1 VLIVKGEGYPG
12 SITRRRYKLRRG
24 GIGRNRLRQD
34 SEKCP
39 ESIRNGGPLQ
49 LGTVSAI
56 VSEWCPASRRNGV
69 HDGSEYAHQ
78 PSGEIP
84 GAERCVESLFGGSE
98 GAGRNKVNASASSDY
113 QPKGVRE
120 GRAAHVT
127 AKATHSVPAPERTLG
142 LLGVWAA
149 ARYEGMMRNRR
160 DPPLQ
165 PTSGKDRAYK
175 AGAEVAR
182 SREGVRG
189 VRTTVEGGEKPLEG
203 RDPASVTFAL
213 GVSARAWP

>member
-1 VLIVKGEGYPG
+1 MCAAGRGTGNSSLPGLHSRTLSDIVLRMVRPESCITPTGESPVRVIAGAPG
-12 SITRRRYKLRRG
+12 SRH
-24 GIGRNRLRQD
+24 Q
-34 SEKCP
+34 
-39 ESIRNGGPLQ
+39 Q
-49 LGTVSAI
+49 LEV
-56 VSEWCPASRRNGV
+56 
-69 HDGSEYAHQ
+69 
-78 PSGEIP
+78 IP
-84 GAERCVESLFGGSE
+84 VAERCVESLFGGSE

-160 DPPLQ
+160 DPARQ

-189 VRTTVEGGEKPLEG
+189 VRSTCEGGEKPLEG

>member
-1 VLIVKGEGYPG
+1 MVRPEEVDMVSAFRCTGPAGASPVRVSAGAPG
-12 SITRRRYKLRRG
+12 SR
-24 GIGRNRLRQD
+24 
-34 SEKCP
+34 
-39 ESIRNGGPLQ
+39 
-49 LGTVSAI
+49 
-56 VSEWCPASRRNGV
+56 
-69 HDGSEYAHQ
+69 HQ
-78 PSGEIP
+78 YTGEISY
-84 GAERCVESLFGGSE
+84 AKRCVESLEVGGSE

-120 GRAAHVT
+120 GRAAHFT
-127 AKATHSVPAPERTLG
+127 AKATHSVSVPERTLG
-142 LLGVWAA
+142 LPGVRAA

-160 DPPLQ
+160 DTTRQ

-189 VRTTVEGGEKPLEG
+189 VRSTCEGGEKPLEG

>member
-1 VLIVKGEGYPG
+1 
-12 SITRRRYKLRRG
+12 
-24 GIGRNRLRQD
+24 
-34 SEKCP
+34 
-39 ESIRNGGPLQ
+39 
-49 LGTVSAI
+49 
-56 VSEWCPASRRNGV
+56 
-69 HDGSEYAHQ
+69 
-78 PSGEIP
+78 
-84 GAERCVESLFGGSE
+84 
-98 GAGRNKVNASASSDY
+98 VNASASSHN

-120 GRAAHVT
+120 GRAAHFT
-127 AKATHSVPAPERTLG
+127 AKATHSVPVPERTLG

-160 DPPLQ
+160 DPTRQ

-189 VRTTVEGGEKPLEG
+189 VRSTCEGGKKPLEG